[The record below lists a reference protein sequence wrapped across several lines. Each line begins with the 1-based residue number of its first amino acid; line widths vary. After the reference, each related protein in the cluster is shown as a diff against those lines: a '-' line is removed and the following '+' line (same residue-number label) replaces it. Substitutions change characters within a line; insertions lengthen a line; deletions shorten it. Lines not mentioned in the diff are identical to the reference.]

1 MHGRGGD
8 GIHERQMF
16 GFHGCE
22 PSPGSRDMNR
32 ARGAR
37 TGVPRGIRRHRMDT
51 MPSASVA
58 SLLCPVCRSGL
69 GQGGSTGRSLVCP
82 AGHSF
87 DAARQ
92 GYFNFL
98 VGKGTV
104 FEADAADMVAARFEF
119 LSAGH
124 YRPLADAVAELSAP
138 ALAGQ
143 QGVGGVPATV
153 LDAGTG
159 TGHYLRGLLDR
170 TAPAGSAPAGRPVA
184 AIGLDISKFALRRA
198 AKLNPE
204 AVNLV
209 CDVWQPLPVADGVVD
224 VVTVVFAPRN
234 AAEFARVL
242 RPGGR
247 LVVVTPRPGHLAE
260 VAGRTGMLGLEPAK
274 DERLAAALEG
284 HFSLFSGRD
293 LDLDLTLS
301 PADVARLALM
311 GPAGH
316 HLDRDALDSL
326 VTSLP
331 PLTAVSARFRISVFQ
346 PLS

>member
-1 MHGRGGD
+1 MD
-8 GIHERQMF
+8 GMF
-16 GFHGCE
+16 
-22 PSPGSRDMNR
+22 PAP
-32 ARGAR
+32 A
-37 TGVPRGIRRHRMDT
+37 
-51 MPSASVA
+51 A
-58 SLLCPVCRSGL
+58 SLLCPVCRNSL
-69 GQGGSTGRSLVCP
+69 GPGDGTRRTLLCA

-104 FEADAADMVAARFEF
+104 FEADAADMVAARFDF

-124 YRPLADAVAELSAP
+124 YTALAEAVAELSAP
-138 ALAGQ
+138 ALSAPG
-143 QGVGGVPATV
+143 ATV

-159 TGHYLRGLLDR
+159 TGHYLRTLLDR
-170 TAPAGSAPAGRPVA
+170 TPAA

-198 AKLNPE
+198 ARLNPE

-209 CDVWQPLPVADGVVD
+209 TDVWQPLPVADDAVD

-242 RPGGR
+242 RPAGR

-260 VAGRTGMLGLEPAK
+260 VSARTGMLGIEPAK
-274 DERLAAALEG
+274 EERLAASLGAD
-284 HFSLFSGRD
+284 FSQHSVSE
-293 LDLDLTLS
+293 LDLTLS
-301 PADVARLALM
+301 LTPDDVANLALM

-316 HLDRDALDSL
+316 HLERAALASL
-326 VTSLP
+326 VAGLP
-331 PLTAVSARFRISVFQ
+331 PLTAASARFRISVFE
-346 PLS
+346 PVVEPCKGPAA